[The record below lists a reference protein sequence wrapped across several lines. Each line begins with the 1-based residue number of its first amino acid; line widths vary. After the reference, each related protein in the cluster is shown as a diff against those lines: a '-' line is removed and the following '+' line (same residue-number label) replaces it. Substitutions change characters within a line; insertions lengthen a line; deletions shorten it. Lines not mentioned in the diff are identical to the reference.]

1 MIDDIHH
8 LTYFTSFHECTLII
22 NPTSGSQLMKGTG
35 KPFELG
41 AKETSDGW
49 AASVG
54 CTSEPSTPGDIHHE
68 HVSPTPVKFKSSFLY
83 HMCPPNIIK
92 TASGVKHVETM
103 RPNGSTKNPSERTRL
118 GTFWGINY
126 LLQRCLVVIFH
137 WFSKVGK
144 MCGKHFFVFVKTPC
158 LKT

>member
-1 MIDDIHH
+1 MMIDDIHH

-41 AKETSDGW
+41 AKETSDGG

-68 HVSPTPVKFKSSFLY
+68 HLY

-92 TASGVKHVETM
+92 TASGVKHV
-103 RPNGSTKNPSERTRL
+103 RL
-118 GTFWGINY
+118 
-126 LLQRCLVVIFH
+126 
-137 WFSKVGK
+137 
-144 MCGKHFFVFVKTPC
+144 
-158 LKT
+158 

>member
-68 HVSPTPVKFKSSFLY
+68 HVSPTPVKFKSSLLY

-92 TASGVKHVETM
+92 TASGVKHVRLWDLMDQPKTL
-103 RPNGSTKNPSERTRL
+103 PNAQGLEPF
-118 GTFWGINY
+118 GGINY

-144 MCGKHFFVFVKTPC
+144 MCGKHFCVFVKTPC